1 MYEIYVEVFFMKY
14 EWRKRDKELY
24 LPKKNPAIIEVPE
37 QKFIMLKGNGDPNSK
52 EFTEAIGVLYSLAY
66 TIKTMPKKGIVPEG
80 YFDYTVFPLEGIW
93 DKGEKSKCL
102 DVLIKEDL
110 IYTLMIH
117 QPDFVTQDLLDKA
130 TDIVKKKKPHNLLEK
145 VRFGSINEGLCVQ
158 MLHIGSYDNEPESF
172 DIMNEFC
179 KKNKLIRK
187 SYIHHE
193 IYISDARKVSPE
205 SLKTVLRFEVEREV

>member
-1 MYEIYVEVFFMKY
+1 MKY

-24 LPKKNPAIIEVPE
+24 LPKKNPVIVEIPE
-37 QKFIMLKGNGDPNSK
+37 QKFIMLKGSGDPNSK

-66 TIKTMPKKGIVPEG
+66 AIKTMPKKGIVPEG

-93 DKGEKSKCL
+93 YKGEKSKGL

-110 IYTLMIH
+110 IYTIMIR

-130 TDIVKKKKPHNLLEK
+130 TEIVKKKKPHNLLEK

-187 SYIHHE
+187 SYTHRE

>member
-1 MYEIYVEVFFMKY
+1 MKY

-24 LPKKNPAIIEVPE
+24 LPKRNPVIIEVPE

-52 EFTEAIGVLYSLAY
+52 AFTEAIGVLYSLAY
-66 TIKTMPKKGIVPEG
+66 AIKTMPKKGILPEG

-102 DVLIKEDL
+102 DMLIKEDL
-110 IYTLMIH
+110 IYTIMIR
-117 QPDFVTQDLLDKA
+117 QPDFVTQDLLNKA
-130 TDIVKKKKPHNLLEK
+130 VDIVKKKKPHNLLEK
-145 VRFGSINEGLCVQ
+145 VNFGSINEGLCVQ

-179 KKNKLIRK
+179 KKNKFIRK
-187 SYIHHE
+187 SYIHRE

>member
-1 MYEIYVEVFFMKY
+1 MKY

>member
-1 MYEIYVEVFFMKY
+1 MKY

-24 LPKKNPAIIEVPE
+24 LPKRNPVIIEVPE

-52 EFTEAIGVLYSLAY
+52 AFTEAIGVLYSLAY
-66 TIKTMPKKGIVPEG
+66 AIKTMPKKGIVPEG

-102 DVLIKEDL
+102 DMLIKEDL
-110 IYTLMIH
+110 IYTIMIR
-117 QPDFVTQDLLDKA
+117 QPDFVTQDLLNKA
-130 TDIVKKKKPHNLLEK
+130 VDIVKKKKPHNLLEK
-145 VRFGSINEGLCVQ
+145 VSFGSINEGLCVQ

-179 KKNKLIRK
+179 KKNKFIRK
-187 SYIHHE
+187 SYIHRE

>member
-1 MYEIYVEVFFMKY
+1 MKY

-66 TIKTMPKKGIVPEG
+66 AIKTMPKKGIVLEG

>member
-1 MYEIYVEVFFMKY
+1 MKY

-66 TIKTMPKKGIVPEG
+66 AIKTMPKKGIVPEG

-93 DKGEKSKCL
+93 NKGEKSKCL

-117 QPDFVTQDLLDKA
+117 QPNFVTQDLLDKA

>member
-1 MYEIYVEVFFMKY
+1 MKY

-66 TIKTMPKKGIVPEG
+66 AIKTMPKKGIVPEG

-117 QPDFVTQDLLDKA
+117 QPNFVTQDLLDKA

>member
-1 MYEIYVEVFFMKY
+1 MNG
-14 EWRKRDKELY
+14 DKELY

-66 TIKTMPKKGIVPEG
+66 AIKTMPKKGIVPEG

>member
-1 MYEIYVEVFFMKY
+1 
-14 EWRKRDKELY
+14 
-24 LPKKNPAIIEVPE
+24 
-37 QKFIMLKGNGDPNSK
+37 
-52 EFTEAIGVLYSLAY
+52 
-66 TIKTMPKKGIVPEG
+66 
-80 YFDYTVFPLEGIW
+80 
-93 DKGEKSKCL
+93 
-102 DVLIKEDL
+102 
-110 IYTLMIH
+110 
-117 QPDFVTQDLLDKA
+117 KA

-187 SYIHHE
+187 SYTHRE

>member
-1 MYEIYVEVFFMKY
+1 MKY

-66 TIKTMPKKGIVPEG
+66 AIKTMPKKGIVPEG

-130 TDIVKKKKPHNLLEK
+130 TDIVKKKPHNLLEK

>member
-1 MYEIYVEVFFMKY
+1 MKY

-66 TIKTMPKKGIVPEG
+66 AIKTMPKKGIVPEG